1 MRICVQVLRKRQ
13 HFQQALIEAGWQI
26 VDPTEELI
34 EARHPQVNDEK
45 AARRRLSEIG
55 FLTTPYARVEFRRC
69 Q

>member
-13 HFQQALIEAGWQI
+13 HFQQALIEAGWKI
-26 VDPTEELI
+26 VDPTADLF
-34 EARHPQVNDEK
+34 EAIHPQVHDEK

-55 FLTTPYARVEFRRC
+55 VLTTPNARVEFR